1 MQNEQVSIKSKKEN
15 SMDTD
20 VLNQYVEKE
29 WKLIPLRKNSKKPI
43 QNGWIKGDITPEE
56 GLFSIKGN
64 GGNCNIGLLLGGNVI
79 DIDLDCPEAELLGR
93 ALLPATATFGKA
105 DRRTH
110 YLYTVSPEVDAELRQ
125 TDQIGA
131 KGEWAG
137 KGAIIEFRGI
147 NQRQNHTQTMIP
159 PSVHQDTERELQ
171 WFEGVE
177 EIATLSATELKALRR
192 TVRLIAASAIIMRRW
207 SEGNR
212 QDLSMAYT
220 GFLLKG
226 GINEVT
232 VCNVMDVLCRGD
244 EEEEAR
250 LLAVERTIE
259 RFRENPRDVSGIS
272 MLNKILADVDL
283 KQINELV
290 EPIAIN
296 LETPELNNI
305 SWADV
310 PEYGKVENPASYFV
324 AIDRHQKLY
333 DLISNSVKDRSWITA
348 IYNNQLGKDT
358 YQQIFDSSYKVQ
370 DYGYMPG
377 QSLICKSPIFEKGSL
392 LEKEVD
398 CLNLW
403 RAPMTPSV
411 KGDIEP
417 FRKHIYS
424 LVDGREEEA
433 EQILMWL
440 AHIVQNRDINRK
452 ADWCLLLLGG
462 QGSGK
467 SVLAEVIMPRVLGE
481 PNVSTQKAEEIETN
495 FNEFMA
501 NKQLVCFEEVADKKR
516 SLMDTLKQWITAKK
530 IAVNIK
536 YGARMEVLNWT
547 NLIMTSNH
555 TDALSIT
562 DRDRRIF
569 VAASDT
575 IYMTPKR
582 VREQI
587 EPWYQGGRYF
597 QWLESGGYSN
607 IKHYLESRSLDGFN
621 PKKLPRSAGNEQ
633 LIQDSKDDF
642 TKFLER
648 FPDEVLL
655 NGVEVAKLFSENHND
670 IPIKDA
676 SKRLQRAGYKSFQAR
691 KGKINKKV
699 FTRRPELFNG
709 LKQSEVAKMYLE
721 QQPLESYLEEV
732 KIPELKDIQDI

>member
-1 MQNEQVSIKSKKEN
+1 MG
-15 SMDTD
+15 TD
-20 VLNQYVEKE
+20 VLNKYIEKE
-29 WKLIPLRKNSKKPI
+29 WKLIPLRKNSKKPT
-43 QNGWIKGDITPEE
+43 QTGWMKGDMTPEE
-56 GLFSIKGN
+56 GLFLIKGMA
-64 GGNCNIGLLLGGNVI
+64 GNCNIGLLLGGNVI

-93 ALLPATATFGKA
+93 ALLPSTATFGKA

-110 YLYTVSPEVDAELRQ
+110 YLYTVSPEVDAKLRQ
-125 TDQIGA
+125 TEPIKA
-131 KGEWAG
+131 KGDWLG

-147 NQRQNHTQTMIP
+147 NQKHNHTQTMIP
-159 PSVHQDTERELQ
+159 PSVHPDTKRELQ
-171 WFEGVE
+171 WFEGIE
-177 EIATLSATELKALRR
+177 EITMLNAMELKALRK

-212 QDLSMAYT
+212 QDLALAYT

-226 GINEVT
+226 GVNSVT
-232 VCNVMDVLCRGD
+232 VCNVMEVLCRGD
-244 EEEEAR
+244 EEEGAR

-259 RFRENPRDVSGIS
+259 RYQENPKDVAGVT
-272 MLNKILADVDL
+272 MLKELLADADYR
-283 KQINELV
+283 QIKELDH
-290 EPIAIN
+290 PDIIS
-296 LETPELNNI
+296 LETPALEKM
-305 SWADV
+305 SWADI
-310 PEYGKVENPASYFV
+310 PEFGKAENPASYFV

-333 DLISNSVKDRSWITA
+333 DLISNSIKDRGWITA
-348 IYNNQLGKDT
+348 IYSKQIVKDT
-358 YQQIFDSSYKVQ
+358 YQQIFDNSYKVQ

-377 QSLICKSPIFEKGSL
+377 QSLICKSPIFEHGSL

-403 RAPMTPSV
+403 KAPVTPSIE
-411 KGDIEP
+411 GDIEL

-440 AHIVQNRDINRK
+440 AHIVQNRDINQK

-587 EPWYQGGRYF
+587 EPWYQGGGYF
-597 QWLESGGYSN
+597 QWLESGGYSH
-607 IKHYLESRSLDGFN
+607 IKHYLENRSLDGFN
-621 PKKLPRSAGNEQ
+621 PKKLPNSAGNEQ

-655 NGVEVAKLFSENHND
+655 NGAEVAKLFSENHNN

-691 KGKINKKV
+691 NGKINKKV

-709 LKQSEVAKMYLE
+709 LKQSEIAKMYLE
-721 QQPLESYLEEV
+721 QEPLESYLEE
-732 KIPELKDIQDI
+732 KSIPEMKEIQDI

>member
-1 MQNEQVSIKSKKEN
+1 ME
-15 SMDTD
+15 TD
-20 VLNQYVEKE
+20 VLNKYIEKE

-43 QNGWIKGDITPEE
+43 QTGWMKGDRTPEE
-56 GLFSIKGN
+56 GLFSIKGM
-64 GGNCNIGLLLGGNVI
+64 GGNCNIGLLLGDNVI

-93 ALLPATATFGKA
+93 ALLPSTATFGKS

-110 YLYTVSPEVDAELRQ
+110 YLYTVSPEVDAKLRQ
-125 TDQIGA
+125 TEPIKA

-147 NQRQNHTQTMIP
+147 NQKHNHAQTMIP
-159 PSVHQDTERELQ
+159 PSVHPDTKRELQ

-177 EIATLSATELKALRR
+177 QITTLNAMELKALRR

-212 QDLSMAYT
+212 QDLALAYS
-220 GFLLKG
+220 GYLLKG
-226 GINEVT
+226 GVDVVT
-232 VCNVMDVLCRGD
+232 VCNVMEVLCRGD

-250 LLAVERTIE
+250 LLVVERTIE
-259 RFRENPRDVSGIS
+259 RFRENPRDVAGY
-272 MLNKILADVDL
+272 MTLQKLLADADF

-290 EPIAIN
+290 EPMAIN
-296 LETPELNNI
+296 LETPELNRM
-305 SWADV
+305 SWADI
-310 PEYGKVENPASYFV
+310 PEFGKADSPASYFV

-333 DLISNSVKDRSWITA
+333 DLISNSVKERGWITA
-348 IYNNQLGKDT
+348 IYNNQMGKDT
-358 YQQIFDSSYKVQ
+358 YQQIFDNSYKVQ

-377 QSLICKSPIFEKGSL
+377 QSLICKSPIFEHGSL

-403 RAPMTPSV
+403 RAPVTPSI

-417 FRKHIYS
+417 FRKHIHS

-440 AHIVQNRDINRK
+440 AHIVQNRDISQK
-452 ADWCLLLLGG
+452 ADWSLLLLGG

-467 SVLAEVIMPRVLGE
+467 SVLAETIMPKVLGE
-481 PNVSTQKAEEIETN
+481 PNVSTQKAEEIESN

-575 IYMTPKR
+575 IYMEPKK

-597 QWLESGGYSN
+597 QWLESGGCSH
-607 IKHYLESRSLDGFN
+607 IKYYLENRSLDGFN
-621 PKKLPRSAGNEQ
+621 PKKLPSSAGNEQ
-633 LIQDSKDDF
+633 LIQDSKGEL
-642 TKFLER
+642 TKFLEN

-655 NGVEVAKLFSENHND
+655 NGVEVAALYRQLFDEGS
-670 IPIKDA
+670 IKDA
-676 SKRLQRAGYKSFQAR
+676 SKMLQNAGYKSFTAR
-691 KGKINKKV
+691 NGRVNKKI
-699 FTRRPELFNG
+699 FTRRPDLLNG
-709 LKQSEVAKMYLE
+709 LKQSEIAKMYLE
-721 QQPLESYLEEV
+721 QEPLESYLEEK
-732 KIPELKDIQDI
+732 KIPEMKDIQDI